1 MFSAKTPVTL
11 LLLVLLPA
19 CDGSFDGPGGPDPS
33 PPPPPVSYA
42 DGGLAADGWVP
53 PASTD
58 VGVAPDSSP
67 PPSSSCPEL
76 AGSWTGTLGGQV
88 IVLLPFQVTGSI
100 SMTLTQAAQP
110 GSYTIQSGQMVASAV
125 GVSGADATGAITGE
139 VTCGVMDVTNQ
150 LELYGV
156 KVQGKVQ
163 CTFDKAGTGCSGNWN
178 GQSADGKAS
187 GSGTFQLKRK

>member
-1 MFSAKTPVTL
+1 MSTKSPML
-11 LLLVLLPA
+11 LLLALPHLLAA
-19 CDGSFDGPGGPDPS
+19 CDGSFDGPGGPAPS
-33 PPPPPVSYA
+33 PPPPPPSYA
-42 DGGLAADGWVP
+42 DGGLAADGWAP

-58 VGVAPDSSP
+58 VGVAPDSAP
-67 PPSSSCPEL
+67 ASSCPDL
-76 AGSWTGTLGGQV
+76 AGSWAGTLGGQV

-100 SMTLTQAAQP
+100 SMTLTQGTQT

-139 VTCGVMDVTNQ
+139 VTCGVLDITNE

-163 CTFDKAGTGCSGNWN
+163 CTFDKAGTGCSGSWT